1 MSTPPLSS
9 SPDISTNTKRYCEIE
24 KIGTG
29 AYGTV
34 YRGRDRVS
42 GDVVALKRIR
52 VQATEEGMPM
62 STLREIALLK
72 HLDSHEH
79 PNIVRLLDVLHGETT
94 NTDRK
99 LTLVFEHID
108 QDLASYIEN
117 CPPPGLSPEK
127 IKYLMRQLLCG
138 LDFLHSNRIVH
149 RDIKPQNVLVTN
161 KGELKLADFGLA
173 RVYTQNIALT
183 SVVVTLWYR
192 APEVLLQAIYATPLD
207 IWSVGCIFAEL
218 FRRKPLF
225 RGESEVDQ
233 LCKIF
238 DVIGLPP
245 VDKWPDSSLPW
256 SSFAGCVRRPLEDL
270 VPEICR
276 DGLDLL
282 EQMLQFDQNARIIA
296 SDALQHPYLM
306 DDDDDDE
313 DDEDEDDE
321 EDDDD
326 ENDAEDDLTM
336 ASQESKD
343 SSEVMSVAGTSD
355 GRSSSRESSSRP
367 TSSTDTSISSQS
379 ISLTTESST
388 DGSLFLDPLLDELRP
403 GISKES

>member
-1 MSTPPLSS
+1 MNTSPASS
-9 SPDISTNTKRYCEIE
+9 SQDIAIYNKRYCEIE

-34 YRGRDRVS
+34 YRGRDKDT

-52 VQATEEGMPM
+52 IQGAEEGMPM

-72 HLDSHEH
+72 HLDAREH
-79 PNIVRLLDVLHGETT
+79 PNIVRLLDVVHGETT

-108 QDLASYIEN
+108 QDLATYIEN

-127 IKYLMRQLLCG
+127 IKDLMRQLLCG
-138 LDFLHSNRIVH
+138 LEFLHSNRIVH

-161 KGELKLADFGLA
+161 NGMLKLADFGLA
-173 RVYTQNIALT
+173 RVYTHNIALT

-218 FRRKPLF
+218 FRKKPLF

-233 LCKIF
+233 LYKIF
-238 DVIGLPP
+238 DVIGLPGIE
-245 VDKWPDSSLPW
+245 DWPDSNLPW
-256 SSFAGCVRRPLEDL
+256 SSFAGCVKRPLEDL

-276 DGLDLL
+276 DGLHLL
-282 EQMLQFDQNARIIA
+282 ERMLLFDQNNRITA
-296 SDALQHPYLM
+296 EDALQHPYLL
-306 DDDDDDE
+306 DDE
-313 DDEDEDDE
+313 DDDDEDEDDE
-321 EDDDD
+321 DDDD
-326 ENDAEDDLTM
+326 DDAEEDDLTM
-336 ASQESKD
+336 ASPESKED
-343 SSEVMSVAGTSD
+343 CSDMMSGTSTSD
-355 GRSSSRESSSRP
+355 GRSSSRDSSSRP
-367 TSSTDTSISSQS
+367 TSSNDTSISSQS
-379 ISLTTESST
+379 MSLTTESST
-388 DGSLFLDPLLDELRP
+388 DGSLSLDELRP
-403 GISKES
+403 GSSKDL